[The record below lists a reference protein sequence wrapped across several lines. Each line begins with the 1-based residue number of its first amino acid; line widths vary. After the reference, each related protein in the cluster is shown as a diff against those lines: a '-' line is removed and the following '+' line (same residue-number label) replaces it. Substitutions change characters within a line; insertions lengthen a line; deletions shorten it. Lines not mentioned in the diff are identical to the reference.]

1 MARTY
6 KRDGNG
12 RFAGGG
18 GSSGGGGG
26 KRPAAKS
33 VSRGVNRLTR
43 DNAGKITSVGGS
55 GATARGGRLKTAA
68 GNNRAMQTAKVSG
81 SRPAGTMKGKIKRD
95 PGAAGKIGQGKATA
109 KPTTQ
114 KERWAARAKM
124 LNNAADKNDAKA
136 KKLHDANDTTGNT
149 AFNTQP
155 GKIPGRARMNAATER
170 SFQMNEKARQQRSRA
185 ENLTNM
191 ATTNKGDAAKRR
203 AARAEQVKA
212 SYGGIKKG
220 TIVEPIMGLG
230 GAATVIRAN
239 AKSVTMKMS
248 DGSIMKEPYYAL
260 KLKSPTL
267 GSSKVVDNAKVNRMA
282 DRLGAKSRAPKS
294 NSPVKNANT
303 VAVRAKA
310 VAFLKGKGGTFPN
323 SSTAIAAMAAN
334 IRNRPRFSTGSTK
347 PAAPKPTNAAPKAT
361 AKPKTGQEIMK
372 AEVRKVQNKKLRDI
386 NAEIKAAG
394 PNAINLRVE
403 KLALQNN
410 MLATQSRQ
418 TAKQVAKSEK
428 QTQVVR
434 GRIAEMRRD
443 RERIGRAAANRTRNA
458 DARNSAAPMSKASF
472 APRPSKKTIRSQNQ
486 ADKALDFYANPTKA
500 LRTVSK
506 RKPGFRLP
514 RNMR

>member
-68 GNNRAMQTAKVSG
+68 GNKRAMQTAKVSG
-81 SRPAGTMKGKIKRD
+81 GRPAGTMKGKVKRD
-95 PGAAGKIGQGKATA
+95 AGAAGKVGQGKAAPKLSGIATVGA
-109 KPTTQ
+109 KLATRDKATGRGDRAEANIKGRFSGQTGKRMDASIDRAVKQVKAANIARFADMKPKGQ
-114 KERWAARAKM
+114 VKAERAANAEAKRQAAAANPKRVRSAESLRMSRAKQVEKRRGMNISNPAGERQDSAGRMAANAARTQQRATAFLK
-124 LNNAADKNDAKA
+124 AKA
-136 KKLHDANDTTGNT
+136 K
-149 AFNTQP
+149 P
-155 GKIPGRARMNAATER
+155 SAT
-170 SFQMNEKARQQRSRA
+170 
-185 ENLTNM
+185 
-191 ATTNKGDAAKRR
+191 
-203 AARAEQVKA
+203 
-212 SYGGIKKG
+212 
-220 TIVEPIMGLG
+220 
-230 GAATVIRAN
+230 
-239 AKSVTMKMS
+239 
-248 DGSIMKEPYYAL
+248 
-260 KLKSPTL
+260 
-267 GSSKVVDNAKVNRMA
+267 
-282 DRLGAKSRAPKS
+282 
-294 NSPVKNANT
+294 
-303 VAVRAKA
+303 
-310 VAFLKGKGGTFPN
+310 
-323 SSTAIAAMAAN
+323 
-334 IRNRPRFSTGSTK
+334 
-347 PAAPKPTNAAPKAT
+347 PKPTNAAPKAT

>member
-12 RFAGGG
+12 RFAG
-18 GSSGGGGG
+18 GGGGG

-43 DNAGKITSVGGS
+43 DNAGKITSVGGT

-68 GNNRAMQTAKVSG
+68 GNKRAMQTAKVSG

-334 IRNRPRFSTGSTK
+334 IRNRPRFSTTNARPLSQRETQNLGLAKSNLAISKERLAFAREAKAKAKGPLEKLKATDRINEQQSNIRQINNK
-347 PAAPKPTNAAPKAT
+347 ITGINARPAPGRPITGADRSGNRKQLSAPKKSGAIKGSIKRDASAPSNLKNKSALNAGKYKNIYMA
-361 AKPKTGQEIMK
+361 
-372 AEVRKVQNKKLRDI
+372 
-386 NAEIKAAG
+386 NANKAA
-394 PNAINLRVE
+394 A
-403 KLALQNN
+403 
-410 MLATQSRQ
+410 
-418 TAKQVAKSEK
+418 AK
-428 QTQVVR
+428 R
-434 GRIAEMRRD
+434 
-443 RERIGRAAANRTRNA
+443 
-458 DARNSAAPMSKASF
+458 
-472 APRPSKKTIRSQNQ
+472 
-486 ADKALDFYANPTKA
+486 
-500 LRTVSK
+500 K
-506 RKPGFRLP
+506 RKP
-514 RNMR
+514 